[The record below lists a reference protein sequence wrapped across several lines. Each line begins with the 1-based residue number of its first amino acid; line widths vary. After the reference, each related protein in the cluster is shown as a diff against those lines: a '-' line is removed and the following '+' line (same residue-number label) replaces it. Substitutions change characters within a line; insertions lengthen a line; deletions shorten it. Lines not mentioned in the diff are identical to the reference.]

1 MGNKTKQTIIKEKC
15 VDMNISE
22 SNYGHW
28 MLTTRL
34 KKLICHFTYVLLW
47 YSDKMQPCYVIYW
60 MLTV

>member
-15 VDMNISE
+15 VDVNISE
-22 SNYGHW
+22 SNYGHR

-34 KKLICHFTYVLLW
+34 KKAHLPLAT
-47 YSDKMQPCYVIYW
+47 SDKMQPCHVIYW